1 MRPEPSRRLH
11 REDWL
16 RHALETLHRRG
27 VTGLRV
33 EPLARTLGV
42 TTGSFYWHF
51 KDRNELLQRVLEH
64 WTESMTAAVG
74 RRMGSSEE
82 PAVQLRRL
90 LVEITREE
98 RNRYET
104 AMRNW
109 AAFDSDAKKAVR
121 KVDECRLA
129 YVMGLFLQ
137 MGFDEEQAELRSRML
152 VCYQVGEA
160 GFSIRNSMEQRVRLA
175 ELRFEL
181 LTHDCA
187 DHRPSPPTLG

>member
-1 MRPEPSRRLH
+1 MKPGQAKRLH

-16 RHALETLHRRG
+16 QHALETLRREG

-33 EPLARTLGV
+33 EPLARSLGV

-51 KDRNELLQRVLEH
+51 KDRNELLTRVLEH
-64 WTESMTAAVG
+64 WRDRMTAAVAK
-74 RRMGSSEE
+74 RMGSSEAPKE
-82 PAVQLRRL
+82 QLRCL
-90 LVEITREE
+90 LIEITREE

-109 AAFDSDAKKAVR
+109 ASFDVAARKAVR
-121 KVDECRLA
+121 TVDECRMA
-129 YVMGLFLQ
+129 YVIGLFLQ
-137 MGFDEEQAELRSRML
+137 MGCPREQAELRSRML

-160 GFSIRNSMEQRVRLA
+160 GFSIRESMEQRLHQA

-181 LTHDCA
+181 LTACDGDCE
-187 DHRPSPPTLG
+187 

>member
-1 MRPEPSRRLH
+1 MGSEHSKRLH

-16 RHALETLHRRG
+16 QHALETLRREG
-27 VTGLRV
+27 VSGLRV
-33 EPLARTLGV
+33 EPLARSLGV

-51 KDRNELLQRVLEH
+51 KDRGELLNRVLKH
-64 WTESMTAAVG
+64 WTELMTGAVA
-74 RRMGSSEE
+74 RRLGSTESPKE
-82 PAVQLRRL
+82 QLRRL

-109 AAFDSDAKKAVR
+109 ASFDTAAKQAVR

-129 YVMGLFLQ
+129 YVVGLFLQ
-137 MGFDEEQAELRSRML
+137 LGCPREQAELRSRIL

-160 GFSIRNSMEQRVRLA
+160 GFSIRESMEQRVRQA

-181 LTHDCA
+181 LTACDGCC
-187 DHRPSPPTLG
+187 D

>member
-1 MRPEPSRRLH
+1 MGPEQSKRLH
-11 REDWL
+11 QEDWL
-16 RHALETLHRRG
+16 RHALETLRRQG

-33 EPLARTLGV
+33 EPLARSLGV

-51 KDRNELLQRVLEH
+51 KDRKELLNRILEH

-82 PAVQLRRL
+82 PRAQLRRL

-109 AAFDSDAKKAVR
+109 AAFDSAARKAVR

-137 MGFDEEQAELRSRML
+137 IGFDKEQSELRSRML

-160 GFSIRNSMEQRVRLA
+160 GFSIRDSMEQRLRLA

-181 LTHDCA
+181 LTGK
-187 DHRPSPPTLG
+187 SG